1 MPNRRLSDKI
11 VAAHAQACEQEK
23 AEIAEILMRSL
34 ELDLSAI
41 GGSQVDRRDATEVL
55 EDAFE
60 RHTRIKADT

>member
-23 AEIAEILMRSL
+23 AEIAEMLMRSL

-41 GGSQVDRRDATEVL
+41 GGSQTDRRNATEVL

-60 RHTRIKADT
+60 RHVHMKAGA

>member
-23 AEIAEILMRSL
+23 AEIAEMLMRSL
-34 ELDLSAI
+34 ELDLSAV
-41 GGSQVDRRDATEVL
+41 GGSQMDRRNATEVL

-60 RHTRIKADT
+60 RHARIKTST